1 MQRSRQLLAL
11 RARLQA
17 AVPVGGGNNV
27 AAAGV
32 ERGWSSV
39 SIRSARQPAEQA
51 LQQQLQQ
58 PGQATAAANACRA
71 AGPAR
76 GFAADAAVTRPGPA
90 PRGASTAGSGRSLWS
105 GLFLLAPGALAAF
118 LGKWQWERREWKR
131 ELLER
136 REGMM
141 KGEPLELFSL
151 EEPPAEYRRVVVE
164 GVFDHSRSQFVGPRT
179 RTIAG
184 SAKQGYLLVTPL
196 RQDGSGRAVMV
207 NRGWV
212 PAEWRHDAAA
222 QQAGQPRGK
231 VRVEGILRH
240 GEDPGSFVPPNEPA
254 KGNWFYINTS
264 ELASAAGLPPAA
276 PLVEVVTEEPG
287 TYIGRGPPSAMDV
300 LGGRGYMP
308 KVEEQYPLP
317 KSAQDLLHFSVM
329 PQDHLNYAA
338 TWWSLSAATLA
349 LAVKA
354 IRQGVKPR

>member
-17 AVPVGGGNNV
+17 AVSAGGSGPPAGCGGRTWSSATSRSAWQPAHQPQQQQHQQQLAQA
-27 AAAGV
+27 AAAGP
-32 ERGWSSV
+32 W
-39 SIRSARQPAEQA
+39 
-51 LQQQLQQ
+51 
-58 PGQATAAANACRA
+58 RA

-76 GFAADAAVTRPGPA
+76 GFAADAAVSRPGPA
-90 PRGASTAGSGRSLWS
+90 PRSASTAGSGRSLWS

-136 REGMM
+136 REEMM
-141 KGEPLELFSL
+141 KGEALDLFSL
-151 EEPPAEYRRVVVE
+151 EEAPAEYRRVVVE
-164 GVFDHSRSQFVGPRT
+164 GAFDHARSQYVGPRT

-184 SAKQGYLLVTPL
+184 SAKQGFLLITPL
-196 RQDGSGRAVMV
+196 RQEGSGRAVMV

-212 PAEWRHDAAA
+212 PAEWRQDAAA
-222 QQAGQPRGK
+222 QQAGQPQGK

-254 KGNWFYINTS
+254 KGNWFYINTA

-287 TYIGRGPPSAMDV
+287 SYIGRGPPSAMDV

-308 KVEEQYPLP
+308 KVEEEYPLP
-317 KSAQDLLHFSVM
+317 KSMKDLLHFSVM